1 VFRTPLA
8 TLHKF
13 NGVTDQFLTTP
24 TGGILN
30 LYSKAKTT
38 LPVIGGF
45 GGFKLFGAYHEFSD
59 DAGRANYGREWNLGV
74 AKSLASDMRVVT
86 DLGKVTFRLQYV
98 DCHTDTFGVDI
109 SKLWLTVNF
118 KLKPK

>member
-1 VFRTPLA
+1 MFRTPLE

-30 LYSKAKTT
+30 LYGKAKTT

-45 GGFKLFGAYHEFSD
+45 GGFKLFGAYHEFSAD
-59 DAGRANYGREWNLGV
+59 YGREWDLGV
-74 AKSLASDMRVVT
+74 AKSLALDMCVVT

-98 DCHTDTFGVDI
+98 DYHADTFGVDI

>member
-1 VFRTPLA
+1 MFRTPLE
-8 TLHKF
+8 TLQKF

-24 TGGILN
+24 TGGILD
-30 LYSKAKTT
+30 LYGKAKTT
-38 LPVIGGF
+38 LPAIGGV
-45 GGFKLFGAYHEFSD
+45 GGIKLLGAYHEFSD
-59 DAGRANYGREWNLGV
+59 DDGSADNGREWNLGV
-74 AKSLASDMRVVT
+74 AKSLASDMCVVT

-98 DCHTDTFGVDI
+98 DYHADTFGVDI